1 MDGLLV
7 VDKPAGPTSHDVVAR
22 VRRALRERRVGHTGT
37 LDPAATGVLPLVV
50 GRATRLAQ
58 FLSGSDKSYEAV
70 IRFGFSTDTGDAQ
83 GRALGVQ
90 RGIACPSRDA
100 IDAALDAFRGEFLQ
114 QPPAFSAKKIDGKRS
129 HKLARARARDDAR
142 LKPSRSGTISPD
154 PPSLAAASPSFGAA
168 GPRELPDPPDPPDL
182 PDPVRVT
189 TYAIDV
195 VSTDGDT
202 VTLRVD
208 CSAGF
213 YIRSLAHDVGERL
226 GVGGHLVAL
235 RRTRSGTLTLAD
247 AVGLAAIEREPD
259 LAAGRVIAL
268 AKMLPGLAPV
278 VLTSDGVRKAIH
290 GRELGPG
297 DCVSG
302 FANRDSGLA
311 RPSESRTATPESR
324 LYRLLDPAGQL
335 VAIARPATAS
345 GLLHPSVVLV

>member
-7 VDKPAGPTSHDVVAR
+7 VDKPAGPTSHDIVAR
-22 VRRALRERRVGHTGT
+22 VRRALREQRVGHTGT

-90 RGIACPSRDA
+90 RVTELPSRET
-100 IDAALDAFRGEFLQ
+100 IDAALDAFRGTFLQ

-142 LKPSRSGTISPD
+142 LKPGRSG
-154 PPSLAAASPSFGAA
+154 PPSLAATSPSFGVAS
-168 GPRELPDPPDPPDL
+168 PPDPPDL
-182 PDPVRVT
+182 LDPPAPPGLPDPVSVT

-213 YIRSLAHDVGERL
+213 YIRSLAHDLGERL
-226 GVGGHLVAL
+226 GVGGHLLAL

-259 LAAGRVIAL
+259 LAARRVIPL
-268 AKMLPGLAPV
+268 AEMLPGLAPV

-302 FANRDSGLA
+302 FANRDTGLA
-311 RPSESRTATPESR
+311 RPSDSRTSTPESR

-335 VAIARPATAS
+335 VAIARPATAA